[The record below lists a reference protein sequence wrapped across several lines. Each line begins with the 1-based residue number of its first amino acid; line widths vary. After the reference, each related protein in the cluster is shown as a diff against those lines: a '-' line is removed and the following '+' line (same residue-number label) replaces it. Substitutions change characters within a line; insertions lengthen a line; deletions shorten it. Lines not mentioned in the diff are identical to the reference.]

1 MHVSKSVPLERVCSL
16 SDGTSHANP
25 IAVPKRC
32 CCCCAKQNATEA
44 LTKCAVVTSGAQSMI
59 TFKMALVA
67 CGERA
72 SGHL

>member
-1 MHVSKSVPLERVCSL
+1 MHVSKSVPLGRVCSL
-16 SDGTSHANP
+16 SDVTSYANP

-32 CCCCAKQNATEA
+32 CCCCAKQNVTEA
-44 LTKCAVVTSGAQSMI
+44 LTKSAVVTSGAQSMV

-67 CGERA
+67 CGERV

>member
-16 SDGTSHANP
+16 SDVTSRANP

-32 CCCCAKQNATEA
+32 CYCAKQNVTEA
-44 LTKCAVVTSGAQSMI
+44 LTKCAVVISGAQSMI

-67 CGERA
+67 CGKRT